1 MAEILAQLAKVD
13 GSLNRVSREIFK
25 CEQDEMRQED
35 SDETTVKGESE
46 GEDDEVDTG
55 EEGDG
60 GDHVAIAPPISDS
73 AVEKKPVNAVSLGRA
88 VARRFKRKT
97 VGKPEPVAQVFP
109 PHAEVLVRILEENR
123 GRAAAANALLRP
135 MCSDTVRGLDPSF
148 FVDFA
153 PIGKASDTVVEAVR
167 TAVEERQKSRML
179 RSRQLRKEYSV
190 HRAAWT
196 KRTKQVRDKRSREKR
211 EALWKRDKSIYRL
224 VHGNEPL
231 MSMRTSSGRTTT
243 KVVAGVTPG
252 GAHQDSEAEVENAVK
267 AIYEAGGTPDARF
280 VWSRTLAVIPDQD
293 TSNPPLDCGS
303 VLIEDPAAMYINA
316 RTINPWSREETL
328 IFLEKYMLYQ
338 KNFSRVA
345 SFLEHKVTADCVRFY
360 YENKLRLNL
369 KQLLLKRKSTK
380 RAHLLALAGLRR
392 QPDPQKHRL
401 GIHRPSANIIDG
413 VRSTYSGDGECF
425 REGSSSPRISHGSPV
440 LGGKR
445 RQDGRSPKRRAATL
459 ANAPP
464 SKRMRAF
471 LKSSEEEEEQQ
482 DSPVLQ
488 SAGDAGSVLDFT
500 AKHDELE
507 VSMESSVASEGKAE
521 KHLHA
526 GGEQLKSRSKVLAV
540 DGHDKSNSDG
550 DKVRKVGKE
559 MAGNMTLTA
568 AGGADDKNDGFTSAD
583 ANMAVEK
590 ASTNLDRPAE
600 SAACAKN
607 DERGET
613 RDGGERHVDL
623 VKGTGLLTKAGSKD
637 TALELKGAKDL
648 RKAVGGHSSTGKLE
662 SVSVTPQPKSST
674 RSEEAA
680 DDSSP
685 PPVASP
691 KDESHRPR
699 ITAVWTPKDQ
709 ALFKELYEQ
718 NDKSWRKVAEL
729 MPSKSPGQVK
739 GYWRKMESAASIV
752 SSRKGD
758 GKTGRGKEGH
768 GEPDSSPR
776 APLSSPRLSHSSPKA
791 SSRRAGADSTADR
804 KVNAGSEKAAGET
817 GAKTPSSSPTA
828 KLNSHH
834 HRHHRSGKSSKGT
847 DRTPGKHDELRLEK
861 KLGKR
866 AEQDAGFV
874 ADSSQTESGQGD
886 NLVVAGGNFSG
897 PSSKASAKPSPPR
910 VPGVRDAQP
919 ATVPTAPS
927 VLPKFRSAPPVSG
940 EVKPGG
946 SASRPSLTR
955 PNGVSSIPMSA
966 IPSFANRGGIAGTPP
981 SGTPRAPGGSR
992 LQDIVN
998 RARAAGFISERH
1010 AAGASRIPTVKPES
1024 KEGGDTNEDGSAKK
1038 EE

>member
-1 MAEILAQLAKVD
+1 MDA
-13 GSLNRVSREIFK
+13 SLNKVSREIFK
-25 CEQDEMRQED
+25 CEQDEIRQED

-46 GEDDEVDTG
+46 GEDDEMDTG

-60 GDHVAIAPPISDS
+60 GDHVAIVPPISDS

-88 VARRFKRKT
+88 VARRFKRKNA
-97 VGKPEPVAQVFP
+97 GKPEPFARVFP
-109 PHAEVLVRILEENR
+109 PHAEVLLRILEENR

-167 TAVEERQKSRML
+167 TAIEERQKSRL
-179 RSRQLRKEYSV
+179 SRSRQLRKEYCI

-211 EALWKRDKSIYRL
+211 EALWKKDKCIYRL

-243 KVVAGVTPG
+243 KVLAGVTPG
-252 GAHQDSEAEVENAVK
+252 GAHQDSEVEVENAVK
-267 AIYEAGGTPDARF
+267 AIYEAGGTPDATF

-293 TSNPPLDCGS
+293 TGNPPLDCGS

-345 SFLEHKVTADCVRFY
+345 SFLEHKGTADCVRFY
-360 YENKLRLNL
+360 YENKLRLHL

-425 REGSSSPRISHGSPV
+425 REGSSSPRINLGSPV
-440 LGGKR
+440 MGGKR
-445 RQDGRSPKRRAATL
+445 RQDIGRSPKRRAATL

-471 LKSSEEEEEQQ
+471 LRSTADEEDQQ

-488 SAGDAGSVLDFT
+488 SAGDAGSVPDFT
-500 AKHDELE
+500 AKREEKE
-507 VSMESSVASEGKAE
+507 VSMESSVASEDKVE

-526 GGEQLKSRSKVLAV
+526 GGELLRSRSKVLAV
-540 DGHDKSNSDG
+540 DEHDKSTSDG
-550 DKVRKVGKE
+550 DKARKVEKE
-559 MAGNMTLTA
+559 VAGNMTLTA
-568 AGGADDKNDGFTSAD
+568 AGGADDQNDGMTSAD
-583 ANMAVEK
+583 ASMDVEK
-590 ASTNLDRPAE
+590 ASSNLDQPAE
-600 SAACAKN
+600 NAACAKS

-613 RDGGERHVDL
+613 RDDGESQVAL
-623 VKGTGLLTKAGSKD
+623 AKETGLLTKAGSKD
-637 TALELKGAKDL
+637 TALELEGAKDL
-648 RKAVGGHSSTGKLE
+648 RKAAGGHSSTGKLE

-680 DDSSP
+680 DGSSP

-691 KDESHRPR
+691 KDESRPR
-699 ITAVWTPKDQ
+699 PTAVWTPKDQ
-709 ALFKELYEQ
+709 AIFKDLYEK
-718 NDKSWRKVAEL
+718 NNKSWPKVSDI
-729 MPSKSPGQVK
+729 MTWKSPGQVK
-739 GYWRKMESAASIV
+739 GYWRKTESAASSV

-758 GKTGRGKEGH
+758 GKAGKGKEGH

-776 APLSSPRLSHSSPKA
+776 APLSSPRLWHSSPKA

-804 KVNAGSEKAAGET
+804 KVNAGSEKTAGET
-817 GAKTPSSSPTA
+817 GVRAPSLSPTA
-828 KLNSHH
+828 KSDSHH
-834 HRHHRSGKSSKGT
+834 RHRSGKSWKGT
-847 DRTPGKHDELRLEK
+847 DRTPGKHDDLRSEK

-866 AEQDAGFV
+866 TEQDDRLVSGC
-874 ADSSQTESGQGD
+874 SQTESGQGD
-886 NLVVAGGNFSG
+886 KLVVAGSNFSG
-897 PSSKASAKPSPPR
+897 PSSKPSAKPFLPRPSTTPR
-910 VPGVRDAQP
+910 VPGVRDAQLASIP
-919 ATVPTAPS
+919 AAPS
-927 VLPKFRSAPPVSG
+927 VLPKFRSAPRVGG
-940 EVKPGG
+940 EVKSGG
-946 SASRPSLTR
+946 SASRHSLPRPS
-955 PNGVSSIPMSA
+955 GVSSIPMSA
-966 IPSFANRGGIAGTPP
+966 IPSFASRGGIAGSPAN
-981 SGTPRAPGGSR
+981 GTPRAPGGSR

-1024 KEGGDTNEDGSAKK
+1024 KEVGDKNEDGSTKK